1 MTVKIVE
8 TGGVSLKNKLV
19 RTDLSGCLFLD
30 CKLCEDGMRS
40 GSHTRRG
47 CVYQGQCKLCKDEA
61 VTSTYHGESGR
72 SGYYRTD
79 QHVTDIKNADK
90 KNAFVKHSINKHP
103 EHLRDP
109 SIFEFKVNSTF
120 KSCLDRQ
127 VREGVNIASDK
138 SDELM
143 NSKTEYH
150 QPSITGVTT
159 TREVDVMRSQGR

>member
-1 MTVKIVE
+1 MYIRKFFYCTFSI
-8 TGGVSLKNKLV
+8 KLV
-19 RTDLSGCLFLD
+19 RTDLSGCLFPD

-72 SGYYRTD
+72 SGYCRTD

-90 KNAFVKHSINKHP
+90 KNAFVKHSLNKHP

-109 SIFEFKVNSTF
+109 SIFEFKVNSDTIEYSY
-120 KSCLDRQ
+120 KSEIL
-127 VREGVNIASDK
+127 
-138 SDELM
+138 
-143 NSKTEYH
+143 
-150 QPSITGVTT
+150 SI
-159 TREVDVMRSQGR
+159 RKMLS